1 MNGRLGS
8 GMGSGKGSG
17 RWIGLAVM
25 LTAMSWQNVCAQT
38 FQLETPGDPAG
49 RSQAEWTA
57 QGIVVRS
64 AAGKVTRYEPR
75 PELDTDDGQ
84 YLAYYSVAARMYL
97 RWPASGEGPMWLGTL
112 ADDSIQWRRSQMQLR
127 RIDGPGNANGDPRN
141 GPGASVPFRRSMFT
155 GAFAAASSSR
165 GTIWIA
171 KVADDGT
178 LDLFE
183 SLFESLDETWRHQP
197 IRVKLPPG
205 SPLADRK
212 STRLNSSH

>member
-1 MNGRLGS
+1 MCSSDL
-8 GMGSGKGSG
+8 
-17 RWIGLAVM
+17 
-25 LTAMSWQNVCAQT
+25 
-38 FQLETPGDPAG
+38 
-49 RSQAEWTA
+49 
-57 QGIVVRS
+57 
-64 AAGKVTRYEPR
+64 
-75 PELDTDDGQ
+75 
-84 YLAYYSVAARMYL
+84 
-97 RWPASGEGPMWLGTL
+97 PMWLGTL

-165 GTIWIA
+165 GTIWVA

-205 SPLADRK
+205 SPLAMVIDEADESPRIFAIDAEGRLVEIAGGNVRPITRRREDRK
-212 STRLNSSH
+212 STRLNSSHT